1 MLIHDLKTGLFE
13 QTFTCATRSNQPSF
27 VPSSL
32 PTVIPTETPSTGS
45 NQPSFVPSSLPTV
58 IPTETPSTGSN
69 QPSFVPSNSPTVIP
83 TETPNTASVGTGVV
97 VGVSVFVVLLLVA
110 ATVGFYCFCVKISK
124 RKKLLAATFG
134 SADEGTE
141 MLGTGSTLEANAS
154 IADADI
160 KLVDI
165 PVEIQLDA
173 QFINLRRCNLL
184 IPFGQL
190 QNVKLLSTEGAFG
203 EVLSASWFGQ
213 NVVMKIEKGWR
224 DSSLKYDHNLLL
236 EKYRS
241 MLREVQ
247 LCNRVNGHACV
258 VRLLGVCLEL
268 GACSS
273 PCMVLERMKCGA
285 EKFVCRDPAGRF
297 VLIYYRFT

>member
-1 MLIHDLKTGLFE
+1 MLIHDLKIGVFE
-13 QTFTCATRSNQPSF
+13 QSFTCSTRSSQPSV

-32 PTVIPTETPSTGS
+32 PTVIPTETPSTRS
-45 NQPSFVPSSLPTV
+45 SQPSFVPSSLPTV
-58 IPTETPSTGSN
+58 
-69 QPSFVPSNSPTVIP
+69 VP
-83 TETPNTASVGTGVV
+83 TETPNNASATGVT
-97 VGVSVFVVLLLVA
+97 VGVSVFVILLLVA
-110 ATVGFYCFCVKISK
+110 ATVGFYCYWVKIKK
-124 RKKLLAATFG
+124 RKKSLAWTFG
-134 SADEGTE
+134 SADDGTE
-141 MLGTGSTLEANAS
+141 MIGTGSTLEGNAS
-154 IADADI
+154 NADADI

-165 PVEIQLDA
+165 PVEIQSDT
-173 QFINLRRCNLL
+173 QFINLRSCNLL
-184 IPFGQL
+184 LPYGQL

-224 DSSLKYDHNLLL
+224 DSSLKYDHKLLL
-236 EKYRS
+236 EKYRA

-297 VLIYYRFT
+297 VLIYYRVAYHLVPI